1 MGLLLAILGL
11 AASAWG
17 DKQQRN
23 RLQRIADTLQAKS
36 DEVKAGIKTGYADA
50 QTALTTGYE
59 DAEQAL
65 KDGFDA
71 AHKQLENGNDEAA
84 TQILKGLGLST
95 EEINK
100 WSDVAAEGMEWVV
113 DFGKEGIAPARTY
126 MAEMTEAIMNPDA
139 IWQSDV
145 YLNYKAEVMDSM
157 KNALSGSPGVMS
169 GNTWAA
175 MQDRLGKDALTV
187 RQNQITNLQSGYQQA
202 MQQVGVGTNAQQFL
216 GNLRQAQG
224 VNLANLISPAYNQL
238 GINRRD
244 LGTALSGLETSEA
257 AGLANL
263 ATGQGT
269 ALANLGIGKTTDLAN
284 LDLATATQLAN
295 IKLAGMQENP
305 WTNLGTTAMTLG
317 GQEIQQGNLLKFGD
331 DRTKY
336 GTSTAMRDQGNN
348 QSRGIADDLV
358 TYPLM
363 GGRDALVAANINPT
377 WNLPIQQVGRPS

>member
-1 MGLLLAILGL
+1 MGLLMAILGI

-23 RLQRIADTLQAKS
+23 RLQRVSDTLQTKS
-36 DEVKAGIKTGYADA
+36 DEVKAGIQSGYAEA

-84 TQILKGLGLST
+84 TQILKGLGLAT
-95 EEINK
+95 DEINK

-224 VNLANLISPAYNQL
+224 ANLANLISPAYNQL
-238 GINRRD
+238 GVNRRD

-317 GQEIQQGNLLKFGD
+317 GQEIQQGNLLKFGG
-331 DRTKY
+331 DRTNY
-336 GTSTAMRDQGNN
+336 GASNAMKDQGNN
-348 QSRGIADDLV
+348 QSWLSPIQVGQ
-358 TYPLM
+358 
-363 GGRDALVAANINPT
+363 GRNALVNSALPT
-377 WNLPIQQVGRPS
+377 YVDASTYV